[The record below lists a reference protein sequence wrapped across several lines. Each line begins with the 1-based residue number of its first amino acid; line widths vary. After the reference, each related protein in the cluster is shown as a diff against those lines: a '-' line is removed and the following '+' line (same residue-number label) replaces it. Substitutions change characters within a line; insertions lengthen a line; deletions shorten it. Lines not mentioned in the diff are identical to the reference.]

1 MLESYI
7 EIKRE
12 IQDIATDL
20 LAVVTPKECDYTQQ
34 PSESSIIYE
43 IDNTIDKLNDLKF
56 KINN

>member
-20 LAVVTPKECDYTQQ
+20 LSVVTPKENEYTQQ
-34 PSESSIIYE
+34 PSESSITYE